1 MALPAQDIR
10 FCAESKVG
18 STFYGVNA
26 KWLAVARG
34 DEPADLVISG
44 GRGFSVFTR
53 EWVDVGVALVDG
65 YVVGL
70 GDYDGR
76 QRIDAEGAYLV
87 PGFIDAH
94 VHIESS
100 KLMLDQF
107 SRAVLPHGTT
117 AVVADPHEI
126 ANVLG
131 TDGVHWFLDVCDDI
145 PLDVFVMAPSCVPA
159 SPLESPRRPFS
170 LGDLEGLLR
179 RRRTIGVAEMMNF
192 PGVIAGQAG
201 ELAKLQTG
209 LTEHIDGHAPGVR
222 GRPLNAYVAAGIYS
236 DHECAT
242 YEEALEKRRLG
253 MWVMLREGS
262 AARNLVDLL
271 PLVREYGPDRCMFCT
286 DDREPV
292 FLVEEGHI
300 DQMVRTAV
308 QHGVRPEDALVMATL
323 HPAQYHGLR
332 HLGAIAP
339 GYQADILF
347 LDDLRSFKPRL
358 VLKRGAKPVH
368 RPVETPEWVRQT
380 VNIAPIGDAS
390 FEVKGPAH
398 RIRVIRVVLGQLVT
412 GCELKEPTVRDGRLV
427 ADPARDLVKIAVVER
442 HNATGRIGVGFATN
456 VGLRRGAFASTVAHD
471 AHNVVVLGVDD
482 ADMIRCVR
490 RLAEIGGGIVVVEGG
505 EVKGELHLPVAG
517 LMSDA
522 PLAEVH
528 RRLAD
533 MEQTLRANGVA
544 WDAPFMCLSFLAL
557 SVIPELKITDRGLV
571 DVGRSQLVPLAV
583 D

>member
-1 MALPAQDIR
+1 MLRIFGPAQTSR
-10 FCAESKVG
+10 WQYV
-18 STFYGVNA
+18 YGVNA

-34 DEPADLVISG
+34 DEPADLVITG
-44 GRGFSVFTR
+44 GRVFSVFTR
-53 EWVDVGVALVDG
+53 EWLDVGVALVDG

-70 GDYDGR
+70 GDYEAK
-76 QRIDAEGAYLV
+76 QRMNAHGAYLV

-131 TDGVHWFLDVCDDI
+131 TDGVHWLLDACDQV

-159 SPLESPRRPFS
+159 SPFESPRRPFS

-179 RRRTIGVAEMMNF
+179 RHRTIGVAEMMNF
-192 PGVIAGQAG
+192 AGVIAGQAG
-201 ELAKLQTG
+201 ELGKLQTG
-209 LTEHIDGHAPGVR
+209 LTEHVDGHAPGVA
-222 GRPLNAYVAAGIYS
+222 GRPLNAYVAAGIHS

-242 YEEALEKRRLG
+242 YDEALEKRRLG

-292 FLVEEGHI
+292 FLVEQGHI
-300 DQMVRTAV
+300 DQMVRIAV
-308 QHGVRPEDALVMATL
+308 EHGLRPEDALVMATL

-358 VLKRGAKPVH
+358 VLKRGAEPVH
-368 RPVETPEWVRQT
+368 RPVETPEWVRHT
-380 VNIAPIGDAS
+380 VNIAPIEEAS
-390 FEVKGPAH
+390 FEVRGPAH
-398 RIRVIRVVLGQLVT
+398 RIRVIGVVPGQLVT
-412 GCELKEPTVRDGRLV
+412 GCELMKPAVRDGRLV

-442 HNATGRIGVGFATN
+442 HNATGRVGVGFATN
-456 VGLRRGAFASTVAHD
+456 VGLKRGAFASTVAHD

-482 ADMIRCVR
+482 ADMTRCVR
-490 RLAEIGGGIVVVEGG
+490 RLAEIGGGVVVVEGG
-505 EVKGELHLPVAG
+505 EVKGELPLPVGG

-522 PLAEVH
+522 PLPEVH

-533 MEQTLRANGVA
+533 MEQTLRDIGVA
-544 WDAPFMCLSFLAL
+544 WDAPFMCLSFLTL

-571 DVGRSQLVPLAV
+571 DVGRSQLVPLVV